1 MLTVEKIKE
10 NTIKLS
16 KKVKCLIGG
25 VPVKQL
31 NIFVKSYK
39 SIRGSRY
46 ALSIREDR
54 KDNSYK
60 LSQVSLSQEEIV
72 QLRDT
77 LNLVIEENQ
86 D

>member
-1 MLTVEKIKE
+1 MLTVEKIRE

-16 KKVKCLIGG
+16 KKVSCVIGG
-25 VPVKQL
+25 VHVKQL
-31 NIFVKSYK
+31 NIFIKSYK
-39 SIRGSRY
+39 SIRSNRY
-46 ALSIREDR
+46 ILVMREDR
-54 KDNSYK
+54 KDNSYN
-60 LSQVSLSQEEIV
+60 LNQVSLSQEEIV